1 MLDLEQIKNQYPVAL
16 QGYERAILREY
27 LQYKILQAI
36 FESKYASQI
45 SFMGGTALR
54 ILHGNNRFSEDI
66 DLDNLGLSWQSF
78 LDLSE
83 LVERF
88 LVREGF
94 QVEIKNVSRN
104 AFHCYLRFPEILFQ
118 QGLTSLPQE
127 KILIQIDTFAQEYD
141 YQPDIRLLNKFDV
154 YTEIRVAPIDLM
166 LSQKIFTAVNRKR
179 AKGRDFFDISFLLS
193 LTKPDFDYL
202 NQKMGINDADKLR
215 NEFLNRIEEY
225 DFKALAEDV
234 APFLIKQE
242 QINRVTK
249 FKEFWQQVD
258 LK

>member
-1 MLDLEQIKNQYPVAL
+1 MLDLEQIKDQYPAAL

-27 LQYKILQAI
+27 LQYKILQAV
-36 FESKYASQI
+36 FESKHASQI

-83 LVERF
+83 LVKRF

-94 QVEIKNVSRN
+94 QIEIKNVSRN

-127 KILIQIDTFAQEYD
+127 KILIQIDTVAQEYR

-154 YTEIRVAPIDLM
+154 YSEIRVTPIDLL

-193 LTKPDFDYL
+193 ITKPDFGYL
-202 NQKMGINDADKLR
+202 DQKMGINNANKLR
-215 NEFLNRIEEY
+215 IDFLDKIAGYN
-225 DFKALAEDV
+225 FNALAEDV
-234 APFLIKQE
+234 APFLINQA